1 VRKLVFAFLLF
12 EKMISYGDTFL
23 PSGNDYDFLYYELI
37 REAKTLQAVQQ
48 LVDK

>member
-1 VRKLVFAFLLF
+1 MSFFVFFFNLG
-12 EKMISYGDTFL
+12 KSYGDTFL

-37 REAKTLQAVQQ
+37 REAKTLQAVQL

>member
-1 VRKLVFAFLLF
+1 MFSHISSPFVR
-12 EKMISYGDTFL
+12 SYGDTFL